1 MKALVVD
8 DHALVRDALARV
20 LTGLVPDATVLEAG
34 EPETAFQ
41 MIERTPD
48 LELVLLDLSLPGM
61 HGMTVLQSLRAK
73 HPAIPVVVVSATP
86 DRESVEEVLEA
97 GAMGFIPK
105 SSSNEVMKNALGL
118 VLAGGVY
125 VPPELIGRGSPALP
139 IAPPRAGPHAVGHRP
154 HRAPSPD
161 SRPDDGG

>member
-20 LTGLVPDATVLEAG
+20 LTGLVPDPTVLEAG

-41 MIERTPD
+41 TIERTPD

-61 HGMTVLQSLRAK
+61 HGMTVLRVFAREASVDRR
-73 HPAIPVVVVSATP
+73 SSSSRRRS

-105 SSSNEVMKNALGL
+105 SSSNEVMKNALGSCS
-118 VLAGGVY
+118 
-125 VPPELIGRGSPALP
+125 PEASTCLP
-139 IAPPRAGPHAVGHRP
+139 
-154 HRAPSPD
+154 S
-161 SRPDDGG
+161 